1 MKRSYSKKGT
11 PWDNAC
17 IESFHAIIK
26 REWLNRYKIWDYQQA
41 KRLIFE
47 YIETF
52 YNTIRIHKRCDY
64 LIPDTYEKEYYANQK
79 IKSKLNN
86 NNISV

>member
-26 REWLNRYKIWDYQQA
+26 REWLNRYKICDYQQA

-52 YNTIRIHKRCDY
+52 YNTIRIHGHCDY
-64 LIPDTYEKEYYANQK
+64 LSPDEYEKEYYANQT
-79 IKSKLNN
+79 IKSKLNSN
-86 NNISV
+86 SISV

>member
-1 MKRSYSKKGT
+1 MQVQYGVHTIHS
-11 PWDNAC
+11 NN
-17 IESFHAIIK
+17 
-26 REWLNRYKIWDYQQA
+26 LYQIYTYV
-41 KRLIFE
+41 KN
-47 YIETF
+47 YDKDKF

-64 LIPDTYEKEYYANQK
+64 LSPDTYEKEYYANQT